1 MNEIIRRIKSRP
13 GFLTTLLISSFLI
26 NILALATPIYVIQVL
41 QRFVAY
47 GNNGTLLT
55 LVIGVVAITIFEFF
69 FRNVRHSMV
78 RELDIINIQL
88 SDAVKSK
95 LASIKTSIYA
105 VSNQFNTKLISSQLN
120 NVNFTFTASNIITVI
135 DVPFTLI
142 FIIAIFLIH
151 YQLGLI
157 IIFFILI
164 PFLLIKLFSDSI
176 NKSVQSLYRTSIQID
191 RTYDDLTSKYSTH
204 RFFNITGII
213 NKIWNTGLQKILTL
227 QNDTDAKRNLLSSLM
242 QSLMSLVT
250 ISIIAWGALLAVD
263 GQISV
268 GALIGANILSARA
281 IMPII
286 KYAQLR
292 EGLTKS
298 EESLNDINNLLRIP
312 HEERGGTNIKDFKA
326 NVTIN
331 NLQVIYP
338 KTKNPVFDGLNCKII
353 SGDVVAVVGNNG
365 SGKTTLINALGSILD
380 FNRGSILLDDI
391 EIQQISLPWYRSQI
405 IFVPQEPKFFNFNFI
420 DNHIGAS
427 KIKKDRFLEII
438 DKTDLSDFINRHPNG
453 LEMMFENNGE
463 NLPVGIRK
471 RMAFARGMITD
482 GKLVILDEPTESL
495 DDKGR
500 EAIYKLIDEF
510 KSQEKTII
518 IATNDDELLKRTS
531 KIINLDNKPHPIL
544 LRTKAGEQI

>member
-1 MNEIIRRIKSRP
+1 
-13 GFLTTLLISSFLI
+13 LI

-142 FIIAIFLIH
+142 FITAIFLIH

-312 HEERGGTNIKDFKA
+312 HEESGGTNIKDFKA

>member
-1 MNEIIRRIKSRP
+1 MIEIIRRVRSRP
-13 GFLTTLLISSFLI
+13 GFLTTLLMSSFLI

-47 GNNGTLLT
+47 GNKGTLLT
-55 LVIGVVAITIFEFF
+55 LVIGIVFITIFEFF
-69 FRNVRHSMV
+69 FRNVRHRMV
-78 RELDIINIQL
+78 RELDIINLEL
-88 SDAVKSK
+88 SDAVKQK
-95 LASIKTSIYA
+95 LANIKTSIYA
-105 VSNQFNTKLISSQLN
+105 VSRQFNTKLITSQLN
-120 NVNFTFTASNIITVI
+120 NINFTFTASNIITII

-142 FIIAIFLIH
+142 FVLAIFLIH

-164 PFLLIKLFSDSI
+164 PFLLIKLFSESI
-176 NKSVQSLYRTSIQID
+176 NKSVQALYGASVQVD
-191 RTYDDLTSKYSTH
+191 KTYEDLSSKYSTH

-213 NKIWNTGLQKILTL
+213 SKIWSSGLQKILDL
-227 QNDTDAKRNLLSSLM
+227 QEDSDSKRNLLSSLM

-263 GQISV
+263 GQITV
-268 GALIGANILSARA
+268 GALIGANILGARA

-292 EGLTKS
+292 ENLSKAEHS
-298 EESLNDINNLLRIP
+298 MNDINKLLNIP
-312 HEERGGTNIKDFKA
+312 NEANAGTDIKDFKA
-326 NVTIN
+326 NITIN
-331 NLQVIYP
+331 NLQVLYP
-338 KTKNPVFDGLNCKII
+338 RSKNPVFEGLNCKID
-353 SGDVVAVVGNNG
+353 SGEIVAIVGNNG
-365 SGKTTLINALGSILD
+365 SGKTTLINALASILD

-391 EIQQISLPWYRSQI
+391 EIQQISLPWYRSQMI
-405 IFVPQEPKFFNFNFI
+405 LVPQEPKFFNFNFI

-427 KIKKDRFLEII
+427 KIKKDRFKEII
-438 DKTDLSDFINRHPNG
+438 DKTDLTDFINRHPKG

-471 RMAFARGMITD
+471 RMAFARGMVSD
-482 GKLVILDEPTESL
+482 GKIVLLDEPTESL

-510 KSQEKTII
+510 KSDGKTVIV
-518 IATNDDELLKRTS
+518 ATIDDEILKRTN

-544 LRTKAGEQI
+544 LKTKAGEQS